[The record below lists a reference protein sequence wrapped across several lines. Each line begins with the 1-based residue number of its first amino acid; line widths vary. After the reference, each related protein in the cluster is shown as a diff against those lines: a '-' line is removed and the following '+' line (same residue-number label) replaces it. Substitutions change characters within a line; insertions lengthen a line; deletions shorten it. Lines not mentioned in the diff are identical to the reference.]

1 MGSLSEPVSDVEAW
15 NFPTSIPIP
24 TPISKERGMNV
35 GDNVRGIEELMGNG
49 LGMIKDLGK
58 IALEYYG
65 KGRPGVKFDESLVT
79 EAELRLRGKFGEKLG
94 EIYPE
99 HRRFDDGVAEDNDY
113 THDEKRYVWI
123 FDALDGV
130 ANFQG
135 GIPIWG
141 MSLALLENNW
151 PVLGIFHMPATGDV
165 FCAGAGGPGLWN
177 EGRVPDLQRGSIDD
191 ESVLLV
197 NSRFHRRYRSSFPGK
212 ILNLGCSGAHICYV
226 ATGRA
231 EGAVLYNESYQGLA
245 AAFVIGEACGVGLYR
260 MDGQGFSYSDYP
272 DAARM
277 EESMLVAPK
286 ELAEQIWNYLE
297 PLS

>member
-1 MGSLSEPVSDVEAW
+1 
-15 NFPTSIPIP
+15 
-24 TPISKERGMNV
+24 MNV
-35 GDNVRGIEELMGNG
+35 GEKGLPIEELMRN
-49 LGMIKDLGK
+49 
-58 IALEYYG
+58 ALETIKTMGNVALKFYG

-79 EAELRLRGKFGEKLG
+79 EAELQLRGKFGERLG

-99 HRRFDDGVAEDNDY
+99 HRLFDDRVARDNDY

-165 FCAGAGGPGLWN
+165 FCAEAGGPGLWN
-177 EGRVPDLQRGSIDD
+177 GERVPDLERDSIDD

-197 NSRFHRRYRSSFPGK
+197 NSRFHRRYRPNFPGK
-212 ILNLGCSGAHICYV
+212 ILNLGCSEAHICYV

-231 EGAVLYNESYQGLA
+231 EGAVIFNESYQGLA
-245 AAFVIGEACGVGLYR
+245 AAFVIGDACGIGLYR
-260 MDGQGFSYSDYP
+260 MDGRGFSYSDYP
-272 DAARM
+272 DATRV

-286 ELAEQIWNYLE
+286 ELASEIRSYLE
-297 PLS
+297 PLP

>member
-1 MGSLSEPVSDVEAW
+1 
-15 NFPTSIPIP
+15 
-24 TPISKERGMNV
+24 MNV
-35 GDNVRGIEELMGNG
+35 QDKGRGIEELMRNA
-49 LGMIKDLGK
+49 LELITGMGD

-65 KGRPGVKFDESLVT
+65 RGRPGVKFDESLVT
-79 EAELRLRGKFGEKLG
+79 EAELRLKGKFDEKLG

-99 HRRFDDGVAEDNDY
+99 HRLFDDGASQDTEY
-113 THDEKRYVWI
+113 SHDEKRYVWI

-165 FCAGAGGPGLWN
+165 FCAAAGGAGLWN
-177 EGRVPDLQRGSIDD
+177 GRRVPDLERSSIDD
-191 ESVLLV
+191 ESVLLI

-231 EGAVLYNESYQGLA
+231 EGSVIFNESYQGLA

-260 MDGQGFSYSDYP
+260 MDGRGFSYSEYP
-272 DAARM
+272 DAARV

-286 ELAEQIWNYLE
+286 ELAGEIWNYLE
-297 PLS
+297 RLP